1 MRRRRSHQADS
12 LLKLNIGDGETSGET
27 PTFQMDRLRN
37 YAQPPVAAYEPV
49 TPEPTPAA
57 EREPT
62 PIEIMFQQIHERVG
76 ATTVSAQIKKV
87 DRELADLKRQFRT
100 VTDEL
105 ERAKGAVQTG
115 ALELIWKQKQ
125 FFTEVIDMA
134 EKAGDVDVACIKP
147 EYRSLNSSLERIRAL
162 RTLDPVLYY
171 ESGICDGVL
180 ELFEFY
186 AGLQT
191 SGFSFKGKEALIN
204 LEWIQ
209 AGWFWTEEDGGED
222 FVPKVFEKSVMPL
235 LLNRLKM
242 EKLETEDDFRMAFVH
257 CLEAS
262 DYCVHGDMAAEELLR
277 CLNEKLNL
285 ALSSRLLTKDS
296 YEQILDEF
304 GFQKPGWV
312 GL

>member
-1 MRRRRSHQADS
+1 
-12 LLKLNIGDGETSGET
+12 
-27 PTFQMDRLRN
+27 
-37 YAQPPVAAYEPV
+37 
-49 TPEPTPAA
+49 
-57 EREPT
+57 
-62 PIEIMFQQIHERVG
+62 MFQQIHERVG
-76 ATTVSAQIKKV
+76 AATVSAQVKKV

-100 VTDEL
+100 VADEL

-134 EKAGDVDVACIKP
+134 EKAGDVELASIKP
-147 EYRSLNSSLERIRAL
+147 EYQSLSSSLERIRAL

-171 ESGICDGVL
+171 ESGICDGVM

-186 AGLQT
+186 AGMQT
-191 SGFSFKGKEALIN
+191 SDFSFKGKEALIN

-222 FVPKVFEKSVMPL
+222 VVPKVFEKSVLPL
-235 LLNRLKM
+235 LLNRLRM
-242 EKLETEDDFRMAFVH
+242 EKLETEDDFRMAFLH

-262 DYCVHGDMAAEELLR
+262 DYCVHCDMAADELLR
-277 CLNEKLNL
+277 CLHEKLSQ
-285 ALSSRLLTKDS
+285 ALSSRVLTQDR

-304 GFQKPGWV
+304 GFQKPGWM